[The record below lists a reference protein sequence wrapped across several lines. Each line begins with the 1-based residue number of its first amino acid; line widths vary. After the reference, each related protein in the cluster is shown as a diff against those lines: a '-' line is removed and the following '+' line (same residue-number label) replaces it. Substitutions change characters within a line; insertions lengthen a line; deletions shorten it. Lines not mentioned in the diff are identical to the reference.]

1 MPFAYVNGVN
11 IHHLVHG
18 DGPDSIVFLHGFCQ
32 SSRFWETTLEQLP
45 DRYTG
50 YALDL
55 RGFGDSEKDKGP
67 YGIPDL
73 ADDVLSFANDLGI
86 ERFTLVGNS
95 MGGIVCQSFATRHGA
110 RLEKLVLVSTGAS
123 VSNSAAAL
131 EKADY
136 MAGMEWSRDFFE
148 NAVKGF
154 FAILP
159 EDWERHVEPAM
170 NASREAMV
178 ESTRSSA
185 SLDFFGAVGAIS
197 VPTLIVQ
204 GEKDIGRTPEDGR
217 RLNEA
222 IDNSILHILP
232 GAGHTPMLERS
243 DLFHPIFLDFLK

>member
-1 MPFAYVNGVN
+1 MPFSEVNDVKL
-11 IHHLVHG
+11 HYLTAG

-67 YGIPDL
+67 SGIPDL
-73 ADDVLSFANDLGI
+73 ADDVLSFADGLGI

-95 MGGIVCQSFATRHGA
+95 MGGVVCQSFATRYGN
-110 RLEKLVLVSTGAS
+110 RLKKLVLVSTGAS
-123 VSNSAAAL
+123 VANPAAAS

-178 ESTRSSA
+178 QSTRSSA
-185 SLDFFGAVGAIS
+185 SLDFLEAVTVIK

-204 GEKDIGRTPEDGR
+204 GEKDTGRTPDDGK
-217 RLNEA
+217 RLHEA

-232 GAGHTPMLERS
+232 GAGHTPMLERP